1 MMATPA
7 QVANDLAVQAD
18 YFARRDDEIARLCRD
33 SARLI
38 RAMIAGQAVDERTY
52 ARVTFRLQGYNS
64 RPRAAVPSQIDKSLW
79 RAMVTINEQNAAL
92 SESRNGGS
100 RHAV

>member
-1 MMATPA
+1 MTATPA
-7 QVANDLAVQAD
+7 QVANDLAVQAA
-18 YFARRDDEIARLCRD
+18 YLAKRDDEIARLCRD

-38 RAMIAGQAVDERTY
+38 RAMIAGQLVDGRTL
-52 ARVTFRLQGYNS
+52 RGVMTRLQGYNS
-64 RPRAAVPSQIDKSLW
+64 LRRVSLPSQIDKSLD
-79 RAMVTINEQNAAL
+79 RALVTINDLNAAL

>member
-33 SARLI
+33 SGRLI
-38 RAMIAGQAVDERTY
+38 RAMMAGQAVDERTY
-52 ARVTFRLQGYNS
+52 ARVTFRLQGYNA
-64 RPRAAVPSQIDKSLW
+64 RPRAAVPSQIDKSLE
-79 RAMVTINEQNAAL
+79 RALKTLTGMAEGQQ
-92 SESRNGGS
+92 
-100 RHAV
+100 

>member
-38 RAMIAGQAVDERTY
+38 RAMIAGQAVDGRTLSG
-52 ARVTFRLQGYNS
+52 VMTRLQGYNS
-64 RPRAAVPSQIDKSLW
+64 RPRAAVQSQIDKSLE
-79 RAMVTINEQNAAL
+79 RAMVTINELNAAP

>member
-18 YFARRDDEIARLCRD
+18 YFAKRDDEIARLCRD

-52 ARVTFRLQGYNS
+52 ARVTFRLQGYS
-64 RPRAAVPSQIDKSLW
+64 YWPRAALPSQIDKSLE
-79 RAMVTINEQNAAL
+79 RALVTLQAL
-92 SESRNGGS
+92 RGG
-100 RHAV
+100 AQT

>member
-38 RAMIAGQAVDERTY
+38 RAMIAGQPVDGRTL
-52 ARVTFRLQGYNS
+52 RGVMTRLQGYNG
-64 RPRAAVPSQIDKSLW
+64 RPRAAVPSQIDKSLE
-79 RAMVTINEQNAAL
+79 RALKTLTGMAEGQQ
-92 SESRNGGS
+92 
-100 RHAV
+100 

>member
-64 RPRAAVPSQIDKSLW
+64 RPHAAVPSQIDKSLE
-79 RAMVTINEQNAAL
+79 RALKTLTGMTEGQQ
-92 SESRNGGS
+92 
-100 RHAV
+100 